1 MAKKQ
6 NVEQTKDTNKIN
18 EGQMLPNQSKD
29 AQALIEATLEGSI
42 CNTRELL
49 FSASEGHSQVLQLFD
64 QMIDIWLDHFVKPG
78 EQQEILR
85 LLLAIEF
92 AADAHQDQIRKNEA
106 RTPYIHHPLTVCRN
120 VWREGGIKNTDVLI
134 AALLH
139 DTLEDNKKITSKD
152 ICESFGEHVSKM
164 VEELTNDTKLS
175 STDNKQRQ
183 IDKAPSMSIEAK
195 TIKLADRLSN
205 IRDLIS
211 TPPVDWDRSKLDEY
225 FEWGH
230 KLLAAL
236 RGSCIGLEMAL
247 ETVLKEGLP
256 SDDLI

>member
-6 NVEQTKDTNKIN
+6 NVEQTKDTNKIQEN
-18 EGQMLPNQSKD
+18 QMLPNQSEEI
-29 AQALIEATLEGSI
+29 QALI
-42 CNTRELL
+42 CNTRKMLVNT
-49 FSASEGHSQVLQLFD
+49 SEGHSQILQLFD
-64 QMIDIWLDHFVKPG
+64 QMMDIWLNHFVKSG

-85 LLLAIEF
+85 LLSAIEC
-92 AADAHQDQIRKNEA
+92 AADAHEGQIRKDEA
-106 RTPYIHHPLTVCRN
+106 RTPYIHHPLTVCCN
-120 VWREGGIKNTDVLI
+120 VWREGGITNTDVLI

-139 DTLEDNKKITSKD
+139 DTLEDSKKITSRD
-152 ICESFGEHVSKM
+152 ISESFGEHVSKM
-164 VEELTNDTKLS
+164 VEELTNDKKLS
-175 STDNKQRQ
+175 SADNKKRQ

-195 TIKLADRLSN
+195 TIKLADRLAN

-211 TPPVDWDRSKLDEY
+211 TPPVDWDRSKLEEY

-236 RGSCIGLEMAL
+236 RGSCIGLETAL

-256 SDDLI
+256 SDSPL